1 MPLAATDTGATHVVR
16 VRETQEY
23 DIEVSTSGTSRDA
36 VSAARL
42 KFMGMTVVEQ
52 ASNSIGVTGRT
63 FEIGEDDF
71 DDDELAGDD

>member
-1 MPLAATDTGATHVVR
+1 MALAHIDAVITHVVR

-23 DIEVSTSGTSRDA
+23 DIEVSTSGRCRDA
-36 VSAARL
+36 ARAARL
-42 KFMGMTVVEQ
+42 KFIGMTVVEQ
-52 ASNSIGVTGRT
+52 ASNSVGVTGRT

>member
-1 MPLAATDTGATHVVR
+1 MALAATDTGATHVVR

-36 VSAARL
+36 ARAARL
-42 KFMGMTVVEQ
+42 QFMGMTIVEQ
-52 ASNSIGVTGRT
+52 ASNSVGVTGRT

-71 DDDELAGDD
+71 DDDELAGGD

>member
-1 MPLAATDTGATHVVR
+1 MAPAATDTGATHVVR

-36 VSAARL
+36 ARAARL

-52 ASNSIGVTGRT
+52 TSSSIGVTGRT
-63 FEIGEDDF
+63 FAIGDEDF

>member
-1 MPLAATDTGATHVVR
+1 MALVHLDAVITHVVR

-36 VSAARL
+36 ARAARL

-52 ASNSIGVTGRT
+52 ASNSVGVTGRT
-63 FEIGEDDF
+63 FETGEDHF
-71 DDDELAGDD
+71 DDDELADED

>member
-1 MPLAATDTGATHVVR
+1 MVLAATGATHVVR

-36 VSAARL
+36 ARAAGL
-42 KFMGMTVVEQ
+42 KFTGMTVVEQ
-52 ASNSIGVTGRT
+52 ASNSVGVTART

-71 DDDELAGDD
+71 DDDELAKED